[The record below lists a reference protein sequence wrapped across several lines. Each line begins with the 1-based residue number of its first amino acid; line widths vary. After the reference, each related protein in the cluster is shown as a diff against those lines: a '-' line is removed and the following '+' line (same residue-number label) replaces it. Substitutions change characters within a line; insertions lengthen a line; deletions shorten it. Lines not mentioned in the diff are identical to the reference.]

1 MRTSNRTKSIGKR
14 NLSQPKVAH
23 RSTIESVYHIRKR
36 ICTQNERV
44 CAVRA
49 THSDT
54 VPGAGFCCVSLFG
67 TGVGA
72 LPYGHPRWLPP
83 TTYTRPGGGG
93 SRTRVPLQL
102 KPNRPAR
109 PHYPLPLGTPHGTP
123 LAGRELHT
131 RCGGTSTPHAPTPS
145 HQRARPP
152 AAARPA
158 QAQPKALCWLMP
170 YTRAST
176 FSRGGR

>member
-1 MRTSNRTKSIGKR
+1 M
-14 NLSQPKVAH
+14 
-23 RSTIESVYHIRKR
+23 
-36 ICTQNERV
+36 
-44 CAVRA
+44 RA
-49 THSDT
+49 THRIQCA
-54 VPGAGFCCVSLFG
+54 GAGFCCVSLFG

-170 YTRAST
+170 CARKHLLA
-176 FSRGGR
+176 RWPIGGTPAAGHVPPDLAGRLLPYSIVEGARDCTAPPPLHLMPL

>member
-54 VPGAGFCCVSLFG
+54 VPGAGFCCVSLSG
-67 TGVGA
+67 RVCRCLA
-72 LPYGHPRWLPP
+72 LRA
-83 TTYTRPGGGG
+83 
-93 SRTRVPLQL
+93 S
-102 KPNRPAR
+102 
-109 PHYPLPLGTPHGTP
+109 P
-123 LAGRELHT
+123 LAPTKSAPLRPKHLYSKLPRMHQGFD
-131 RCGGTSTPHAPTPS
+131 CG
-145 HQRARPP
+145 PP
-152 AAARPA
+152 AHHWACLGLGCGI
-158 QAQPKALCWLMP
+158 KALGCVHHLASCIKKGGAKSPAKARQGFAALLM
-170 YTRAST
+170 RAVLAHSPRT
-176 FSRGGR
+176 